1 MSLRPRRRAANVRLS
16 EQIALNTFRCSPT
29 ENLSHCDNAMNHPF
43 VKITIR
49 VLAVL
54 AILLLLLPFWVFTVN
69 EREMAVVLRFGKPV
83 REYVEPGVQ
92 MRVPFVETVRK
103 LPKTQQFWGDRR
115 SFELPDLPTKDD
127 KKIELIPWAVWRIK
141 EPTVFVQRLRE
152 LENAEQRVAQ
162 ITRSAIRDT
171 LTQYDLAEIVRSTDR
186 EIPTSSDY
194 GVGVEEVSEVL
205 GDNELAEQLSESS
218 NQKAPAHISVG
229 RPKILEIIQ
238 QEARRRLSRETKEG
252 SIAAGAGRGIELVDV
267 GISQIDFVESVRAK
281 TFDRWIAER
290 DAISARNINEGE
302 RLKAEIVNRTKA
314 EVARIEGEGQKEA
327 NETKGEADAYAITK
341 YVEAINEVGDF
352 YTFQRT
358 LEAYENG
365 IGRDSRLIL
374 TTDSDF
380 FRLLKMLEPV
390 ATEAAPGA
398 SPSSEAGP
406 QANRDTEPDA
416 APEVAER

>member
-1 MSLRPRRRAANVRLS
+1 
-16 EQIALNTFRCSPT
+16 
-29 ENLSHCDNAMNHPF
+29 MNHPF